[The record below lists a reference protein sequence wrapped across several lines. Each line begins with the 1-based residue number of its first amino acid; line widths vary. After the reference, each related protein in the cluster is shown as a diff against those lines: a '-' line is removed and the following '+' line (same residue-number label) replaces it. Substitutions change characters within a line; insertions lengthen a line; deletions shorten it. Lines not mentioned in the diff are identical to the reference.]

1 VFVLNRWALLVKQKR
16 QKMSAKNLA
25 KSPGAFIQAVVD
37 THYQEVLNN
46 AVTAKLVQG
55 DVGEEELFN
64 AIMVAYNAGNVELV
78 QYVLQVQLDV
88 NRFSPE
94 YQTELARLIPQI
106 APRPVYFQSNG
117 SETGPVMENGN
128 FYSNEGGGFNWD
140 NLNDIIGTAGD
151 VFSNIWGQVKPNNG
165 PAPSPGPG
173 QQPNAPA
180 AGIDNTTLIVVAMA
194 AIAAIIVL
202 AIILKK

>member
-1 VFVLNRWALLVKQKR
+1 
-16 QKMSAKNLA
+16 MSAKNLA

-106 APRPVYFQSNG
+106 APRPVYLQSNG
-117 SETGPVMENGN
+117 SEIGPVMENGN

-140 NLNDIIGTAGD
+140 NLDDIIGTAGD
-151 VFSNIWGQVKPNNG
+151 VFSNIWGQVNPNNG
-165 PAPSPGPG
+165 PAPSPFPA